1 MQIFKIIKVFSLFV
15 RFVKRIKYDI
25 VFLHDT
31 HIHNE
36 VLKKS
41 ILIFSS
47 FKFGIC
53 KYARKFRCSL
63 QGGNLIPVARSEI
76 QPRGASSLLRGLS
89 LPCALSES
97 YAYLRTYVWND
108 ARKEE
113 ARKTSRK
120 APRANRSNEIMLYY
134 SDFANLY

>member
-1 MQIFKIIKVFSLFV
+1 MIHVYIMKYMEKYLNLLSFLLLNSAFV
-15 RFVKRIKYDI
+15 N
-25 VFLHDT
+25 T
-31 HIHNE
+31 PE
-36 VLKKS
+36 
-41 ILIFSS
+41 S
-47 FKFGIC
+47 F
-53 KYARKFRCSL
+53 AVSL

-76 QPRGASSLLRGLS
+76 QPQGASSLLRGLS

-97 YAYLRTYVWND
+97 YAYLRTYGLYVWND